1 MNEIKQW
8 KKNFFTLWGGQAISL
23 LTSAVVQYAFI
34 WYITDTTGSAVA
46 LSIATMIAYLPMAF
60 LGPFAG
66 SFVDRNNRKVIM
78 MVADG
83 IIALTTLVAIAIAL
97 GGSLPTWVIYFV
109 IFVRSLGQT
118 FHQPCLNAVTPL
130 MVPTDYLSKA
140 NGYTNALQS
149 ISFILSPAIS
159 AALYAIAPF
168 WMILSLD
175 VIGAIVGVA
184 SVAITFIPRLY
195 EQEAQPLMML
205 QDTKAGLQTL
215 MSNKGLFYLV
225 ILVSVCQIFMIPIGT
240 FFPLMSTEYFGK
252 TISHAGLVETLF
264 AVGMLVGGLVLGVW
278 GGSKNK
284 MITIYGAVA
293 LFSIVTILQG
303 ILPTNAFT
311 IFALLSILFGFSGPF
326 FNATFMALMQEKIQ
340 PAYLGRVTSVSMSLM
355 TLASPIGLALAA
367 LYTSRFG
374 VPSWF
379 VLTGVVSLAIVGLSI
394 CLKSVR
400 NLDKQV

>member
-1 MNEIKQW
+1 MNEVKQW
-8 KKNFFTLWGGQAISL
+8 KKNFFTLWSGQAISL
-23 LTSAVVQYAFI
+23 LTSAIVQYAFI
-34 WYITDTTGSAVA
+34 WYITDTTGSATA

-66 SFVDRNNRKVIM
+66 SFVDRNNRKIIM

-83 IIALTTLVAIAIAL
+83 MIAITTLFAIVIAF
-97 GGSLPTWVIYFV
+97 GGSLPTWMIYMV

-118 FHQPCLNAVTPL
+118 FHQPCINAVTPL
-130 MVPTDYLSKA
+130 MVPSDYLAKA

-168 WMILSLD
+168 WLILSLD
-175 VIGAIVGVA
+175 VVGAIIGIG
-184 SVAITFIPRLY
+184 SVALTYIPRLLD
-195 EQEAQPLMML
+195 EEEKPLMIF
-205 QDTKAGLQTL
+205 QDTKEGLQTL

-252 TISHAGLVETLF
+252 TIGHAGLVETLF
-264 AVGMLVGGLVLGVW
+264 AVGMLVGGLVLGLW
-278 GGSKNK
+278 GGTKNK
-284 MITIYGAVA
+284 MITIYGSVA

-311 IFALLSILFGFSGPF
+311 VFAILSIVFGFCGPF
-326 FNATFMALMQEKIQ
+326 FNATFMALMQDKIQ
-340 PAYLGRVTSVSMSLM
+340 PEYLGRVTSVSMSLM

-367 LYTSRFG
+367 MYTNGFG

-379 VLTGVVSLAIVGLSI
+379 VLTGVVSLVVVGFGISV
-394 CLKSVR
+394 KSVR